1 MEGHLKMSAK
11 ERQRLKVLARG
22 KRGELNLKEAAEL
35 ISVSYRQC
43 RRLHKRHEE
52 SGDRGLVHRNRGR
65 PSNRGHE
72 AKFKQAVLARY
83 QERYPDF
90 GATLAVETLALDGY
104 KVDHEGWVKNFC

>member
-1 MEGHLKMSAK
+1 MSSKDGAPK
-11 ERQRLKVLARG
+11 GWANGRTFVDEWEERERLKVLARV

-35 ISVSYRQC
+35 LSVSYRQC

-90 GATLAVETLALDGY
+90 GPTLAVKL
-104 KVDHEGWVKNFC
+104 F